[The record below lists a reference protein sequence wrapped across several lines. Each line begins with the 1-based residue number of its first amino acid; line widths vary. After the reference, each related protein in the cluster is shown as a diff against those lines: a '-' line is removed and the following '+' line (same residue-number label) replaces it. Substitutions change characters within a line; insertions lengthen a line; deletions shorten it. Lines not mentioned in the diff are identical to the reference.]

1 MAIVPGD
8 SSAPLSQP
16 VSVSALVN
24 LTGVVSG
31 AALMGAQSSGD
42 HDRLGG
48 ARASVKL
55 PISRP
60 INRPRPNLNSAPK
73 PQSKS
78 SPKMSLMR
86 GRVHEILGPGADGFV
101 LAVLRATT
109 GAIFWTGREGRIAS
123 LCPLAMPAFFDPGR
137 LITTSCISRKEVL
150 WSAEQALRS
159 RGADVVVIEL
169 NQGPDLKESRRLQL
183 ASEAGRTLGLI
194 IIGRGAQSSAAQT
207 RWFAKGVDGDLWHWE
222 LVKNKSGHRGSWTV
236 NPQDVIKGAQDG

>member
-1 MAIVPGD
+1 MSKIMAIVPGD
-8 SSAPLSQP
+8 SSAPISQP

-60 INRPRPNLNSAPK
+60 M
-73 PQSKS
+73 SKS

-109 GAIFWTGREGRIAS
+109 GAICWTGREGRIAS

-207 RWFAKGVDGDLWHWE
+207 RWCRMRQL
-222 LVKNKSGHRGSWTV
+222 
-236 NPQDVIKGAQDG
+236 